1 MRERNYEWNISRLK
15 WQEYATFKRQGDNKE
30 LANFRLRVT
39 RFKVLAEVI
48 NQKARWCLDG

>member
-1 MRERNYEWNISRLK
+1 MRERNYEWNISTLK